1 MNLIEKWKNRE
12 TKKSLREE
20 NIRLKAQVE
29 MLHRIPTPVC
39 IVERNVQA
47 VKVFFEVN
55 RWDRDMPAECIKN
68 ECIRQMVDHLKP
80 FIEYDFHDIRET
92 GGRVYTGTLYV
103 ATGDRRHNG

>member
-20 NIRLKAQVE
+20 NIRLKEQVE
-29 MLHRIPTPVC
+29 MLQIPKPPVC
-39 IVERNVQA
+39 TIERNVQA
-47 VKVFFEVN
+47 VRVSLEVN
-55 RWDRDMPAECIKN
+55 RWDRDMPAEYIKN
-68 ECIRQMVDHLKP
+68 ECIRQMVDRLKP

-103 ATGDRRHNG
+103 ATGDRRNNG